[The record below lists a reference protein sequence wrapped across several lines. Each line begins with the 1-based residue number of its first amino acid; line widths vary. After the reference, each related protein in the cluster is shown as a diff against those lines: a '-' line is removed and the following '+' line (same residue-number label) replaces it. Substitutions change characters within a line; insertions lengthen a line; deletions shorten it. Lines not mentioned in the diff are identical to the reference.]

1 MSYSISGY
9 NINIVGDDID
19 LSFLGTDNFS
29 EDSLNYSDQTSDIG
43 AVSDQS
49 LQIGAVSDQS
59 SQIQGYVSPQTGAR
73 NKSFG
78 QVVCQTPSEVG
89 RRRMSEP

>member
-1 MSYSISGY
+1 MSYPNSGY

-19 LSFLGTDNFS
+19 LSFLGTDTFS
-29 EDSLNYSDQTSDIG
+29 EDSLNYSDQTSYIG
-43 AVSDQS
+43 AVSGISPQRV
-49 LQIGAVSDQS
+49 AVLDQS